1 MWLLMQ
7 VQARSGVKVVAA
19 AEVAASISCTLMT
32 SLIGYLADPDRLPR
46 AQQVL
51 HNNNILI

>member
-32 SLIGYLADPDRLPR
+32 SLIGYLADPDRLPE
-46 AQQVL
+46 
-51 HNNNILI
+51 HNKFYIIHNI